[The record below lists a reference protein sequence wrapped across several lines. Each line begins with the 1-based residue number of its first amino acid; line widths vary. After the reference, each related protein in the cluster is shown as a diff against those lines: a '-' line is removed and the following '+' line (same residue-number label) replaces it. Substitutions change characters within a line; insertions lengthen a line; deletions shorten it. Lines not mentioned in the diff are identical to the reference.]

1 MSATKQSK
9 ASKLGSKI
17 TTSTVDLPRFTTPSQ
32 KHVLDFFY
40 QNEVVKR
47 MYAEHVI
54 AMMTEWM
61 KGTIKTYPAHL
72 NTANDICDFVF
83 KNRQVKVNSID
94 TLADSFLSLA
104 IAPTPLEAKR
114 KREDDIVSGDAKLSK
129 KKQSSSKAVA
139 KKIVATPAT
148 AEDPQPGQ
156 FNIKIRP
163 KRKIAF
169 SVTSVPTF
177 LSFFPSAK
185 VATFSSKGGLHD
197 ITCGICKEIG
207 FYTSKDP
214 EGKVRSL
221 DLGQKAWIATMHDIV
236 DSSGHVI
243 DGLSHKL
250 LELTREKRTVPT
262 EVTMETATVEMTVKG
277 PDITSWADAHSQEM

>member
-1 MSATKQSK
+1 MSAPQKSK

-17 TTSTVDLPRFTTPSQ
+17 TSSTVDLPRFTTPSQ

-72 NTANDICDFVF
+72 NTASDICDFVF
-83 KNRQVKVNSID
+83 KHRQVKVNSAD
-94 TLADSFLSLA
+94 TLADCFLSLA
-104 IAPTPLEAKR
+104 IMPTPLEAKR
-114 KREDDIVSGDAKLSK
+114 KRENNDAGSGDVKLSK
-129 KKQSSSKAVA
+129 KQAAKAVA
-139 KKIVATPAT
+139 KKIEATPTPAG
-148 AEDPQPGQ
+148 AQQPGQ

-163 KRKIAF
+163 KRRIEF

-207 FYTSKDP
+207 FFTSKDP

-221 DLGQKAWIATMHDIV
+221 DLGQKAWIAVLHDIV
-236 DSSGHVI
+236 DSTGHVV
-243 DGLSHKL
+243 DGMSHKL
-250 LELTREKRTVPT
+250 LELTREKIVPSPSVQT
-262 EVTMETATVEMTVKG
+262 EPDSVEMTEDGKSKTLWSDVSPG
-277 PDITSWADAHSQEM
+277 E